1 MYPFY
6 IRDKYFTL
14 TKNTKVE
21 VSDTVEIKIKENI
34 CLILEVEKVEIITDS
49 QLIRVVVKVDKGG
62 IRQLLEGYYDISI
75 HKVLIDGVESQDWIL
90 A

>member
-6 IRDKYFTL
+6 IKDKYFTL
-14 TKNTKVE
+14 TKSTKVE
-21 VSDTVEIKIKENI
+21 VSDTVEIKVKENR
-34 CLILEVEKVEIITDS
+34 CLILEVERTEIITES
-49 QLIRVVVKVDKGG
+49 QMIRVITKVNKDE